1 MRRLLPI
8 LLAAA
13 FLQGCGTFM
22 DPTEWFA
29 GPDVVEPSPLVE
41 LDDPAQPQTL
51 WTRQVGVGTDGQ
63 RLGLSPYLADGI
75 LFVADARGRVEAL
88 GAQDGRPRWSVDLD
102 IPLTGGPGAGEGLVL
117 LGGGEADVLALS
129 IEDGS
134 LRWTAEVSSEVLSV
148 PAVTAG
154 AVIVQ
159 TIDGKVIGLEVTN
172 GNQRWRYEREVPA
185 LTLRG
190 TGSPVVSG
198 GAVYVGMSG
207 GRLVALRADNG
218 GVLWDATVTA
228 PSGRSELERLAD
240 IDGDPIVLGGGIFV
254 ATYQG
259 EVAALEQSSGRAAWR
274 QDLSVH
280 SSLGADRQGIY
291 ASDADGV
298 VWGLDIRSG
307 TVRWRQEALK
317 YRGLSDVAVVDGL
330 VVVGDFEGYLHWL
343 DAEDGS
349 LVARNRVG
357 SAPITSGLLVVDGV
371 LYVQGDGGDVAAIRP
386 PAR

>member
-1 MRRLLPI
+1 MRRLIPI
-8 LLAAA
+8 SIAAL

-22 DPTEWFA
+22 DPTEWFS
-29 GPDVVEPSPLVE
+29 GPEVVEPSPLVE
-41 LDDPAQPQTL
+41 LDNPLRPQTL

-63 RLGLSPYLADGI
+63 RLGLSPYLADGT
-75 LFVADARGRVEAL
+75 LFVADARGRVDAL
-88 GAQDGRPRWSVDLD
+88 GAEDGRPRWSVDLD
-102 IPLTGGPGAGEGLVL
+102 MPLTGGPGAGEGLVL
-117 LGGGEADVLALS
+117 LGGGEADVVALS
-129 IEDGS
+129 AEDGS
-134 LRWTAEVSSEVLSV
+134 LRWTAGVSSQVLSV

-159 TIDGKVIGLEVTN
+159 TIDGKVVGLEVTN

-185 LTLRG
+185 LTLHG
-190 TGSPVVSG
+190 TASPVVSG

-218 GVLWDATVTA
+218 SVLWDASVTA
-228 PSGRSELERLAD
+228 PSGRSELQRLAD
-240 IDGDPIVLGGGIFV
+240 IDGDPVVLGGGVFA

-274 QDLSVH
+274 QTLSVH
-280 SSLGADRQGIY
+280 SSLSADRQGIY
-291 ASDADGV
+291 ASDSDGV
-298 VWGLDIRSG
+298 LWGLDIRSG

-317 YRGLSDVAVVDGL
+317 YRQLSDVVVVDGL

-343 DAEDGS
+343 DSEDGEM
-349 LVARNRVG
+349 VARTRVG
-357 SAPITSGLLVVDGV
+357 SAPITGGLLVADGI
-371 LYVQGDGGDVAAIRP
+371 LYVQGDAGDVAAIRP